1 MQITQS
7 EFRYMVEGITA
18 DLIVM
23 LIERKGYATEQAVKT
38 VYASHVYEALIN
50 PATNLYFQSP
60 GYIYNYL
67 NQELREKQNIRSIY

>member
-7 EFRYMVEGITA
+7 EFQYMVEGITT

-23 LIERKGYATEQAVKT
+23 LIERKGYDAEQAVKT
-38 VYASHVYEALIN
+38 VYSSHVYRSLLN

-67 NQELREKQNIRSIY
+67 DREL